1 MNIFLLKYFLKLLI
15 IPWKCFDSC
24 VFINYSRLIY
34 KVSTMSR
41 SFLMDSII
49 NSPHCGHTSPPL
61 SSPASLPSSPGSPF
75 PYPAFGGYLFSFG
88 LQHPGFPKP
97 MMYPPYPLY
106 GLDAPDTKLVRPVPL
121 PSLRK
126 PSTPPHRQ
134 RPSPKPHRPVDIVI
148 KPQTSPTH
156 SLTGE
161 YSYLLYTDIIILS
174 FWNQFINLSTVY

>member
-1 MNIFLLKYFLKLLI
+1 MKLLI
-15 IPWKCFDSC
+15 IPWKCFDSY
-24 VFINYSRLIY
+24 VFINYSRYIY

-156 SLTGE
+156 SLTGK
-161 YSYLLYTDIIILS
+161 YYYFCIY
-174 FWNQFINLSTVY
+174 WYYQFIFLVSIYYFKHSLLQLKVT

>member
-1 MNIFLLKYFLKLLI
+1 
-15 IPWKCFDSC
+15 
-24 VFINYSRLIY
+24 
-34 KVSTMSR
+34 MSR

-49 NSPHCGHTSPPL
+49 NSPHCGHTSPQL

-106 GLDAPDTKLVRPVPL
+106 GLDGPDTKLVRPVPL

-126 PSTPPHRQ
+126 PPTPPYRQ

-161 YSYLLYTDIIILS
+161 YYYFVCHTNRV
-174 FWNQFINLSTVY
+174 FYPFRYQFICQTQVIKIKGVIKSLHYICTVFKKINGLGTILNLNV